1 MKGRLSYDGNTVFHI
16 YQRTVDGCLLFYYA
30 RDYLVLYT
38 MISLAAKRYGI
49 QVIGLCQ
56 MPDHIH
62 LLIRARD
69 RKTIERFVQFY
80 SSRYTEYFHD
90 QYGTA
95 GTLFEGPFGMAE
107 KIGDKRLRTA
117 IAYLYNN
124 PVEKKLCSAAKDYRW
139 NYLAYGISDNPFS
152 SQKNLASSRRIFRR
166 AVEELEYCRRQ
177 AKPLNGTIV
186 SRMTEG
192 LEEEEKKR
200 LIDRIIVRYR
210 FIDYEAL
217 GSYYESFQMMLLSF
231 RSNTGSEYDIDE
243 EFVPGSDKI
252 YYRLLNAAEK
262 IFGKDS
268 FKKVLSLPEEKR
280 RINVEVLIRLTGASH
295 RQVCKFLHLPQL
307 PAV

>member
-1 MKGRLSYDGNTVFHI
+1 MKGRLSFDSRAVFHI
-16 YQRTVDGCLLFYYA
+16 YQRTVNGYLLFYYA
-30 RDYLVLYT
+30 RDYLVFYT
-38 MISLAAKRYGI
+38 ILAIAVRKYGI
-49 QVIGLCQ
+49 QVLGLCQ

-95 GTLFEGPFGMAE
+95 GALFDSPFGMAE
-107 KIGDKRLRTA
+107 KIGNKKIRTA

-124 PVEKKLCSAAKDYRW
+124 PVEKKLCSVARDYRW

-152 SQKNLASSRRIFRR
+152 NPKNLACSRRIFRR
-166 AVEELEYCRRQ
+166 AVAELEYSYSH
-177 AKPLNGTIV
+177 AKPLNGAVV

-192 LEEEEKKR
+192 LDEEEKNR
-200 LIDRIIVRYR
+200 LIDRIIVRYQ

-217 GSYYESFQMMLLSF
+217 KAYYESYQMMLLSF

-243 EFVPGSDKI
+243 DFIPGSDKI
-252 YYRLLNAAEK
+252 YYRLLIAAEK
-262 IFGKDS
+262 LFGKDS
-268 FKKVLSLPEEKR
+268 FKILLSLPEEKR
-280 RINVEVLIRLTGASH
+280 RINIDVLVRLTGASF
-295 RQVCKFLHLPQL
+295 RQVHKFLHLP
-307 PAV
+307 